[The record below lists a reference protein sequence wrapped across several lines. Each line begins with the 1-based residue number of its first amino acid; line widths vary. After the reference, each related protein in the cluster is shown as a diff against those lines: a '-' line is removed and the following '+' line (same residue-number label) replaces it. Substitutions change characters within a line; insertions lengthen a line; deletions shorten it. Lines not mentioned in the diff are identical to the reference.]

1 MPVIA
6 QQAHIPLE
14 SVVNHW
20 NDMPVLDTSGAS
32 LMQITTYH
40 WYVDAPP
47 AVT

>member
-6 QQAHIPLE
+6 QQSHIPLE

-32 LMQITTYH
+32 LMQLMTYH
-40 WYVDAPP
+40 LYVQSPP